1 MSTTVNPEIAALR
14 DKVEEHGKQ
23 LAEMRGSVHQLDKII
38 GATVRQS
45 IWQLIALIVSLCLS
59 VAGGLAYQTSVIDKR
74 FDQIDRR
81 FEQMESS
88 SNTRFELIEKRIE
101 QSEKNINVRFE
112 DLGKNM
118 NARFEDLKQ
127 EVRAQRK

>member
-14 DKVEEHGKQ
+14 DKVEEHGKE

-45 IWQLIALIVSLCLS
+45 IWQLIALIVSLCLAI
-59 VAGGLAYQTSVIDKR
+59 AGGLAYQTNVIDKR
-74 FDQIDRR
+74 F
-81 FEQMESS
+81 EQ
-88 SNTRFELIEKRIE
+88 IEKRIE
-101 QSEKNINVRFE
+101 QSEKNISARFEQSEKNISARFE
-112 DLGKNM
+112 DLERNITS
-118 NARFEDLKQ
+118 RFEDLKQ